1 MFNTCATG
9 LDWVATRGG
18 GVDWTPQNKRPHQ
31 QDMDPYSKWEEIER
45 EKRAH
50 VPALYDPTA
59 APSATNSRG
68 LEGGGC
74 QVLRVRQEYN
84 GRDAINSRS
93 WDFFHATPPTQINER
108 GLQTTNAPVYMDMN
122 PICSRTN
129 TVQYRLQPAYIP
141 DPPRGATTA
150 DSLGVPPPAS
160 AAAAPPPDRFSVNPY
175 TQRLN
180 AGGQDARNMMRE
192 LRGAVV
198 EDNRERSVDA
208 ARALAAR
215 QFTDRWLP
223 ARTATDLASLQA
235 YDLLRPKRGDE
246 DDF

>member
-1 MFNTCATG
+1 MNT
-9 LDWVATRGG
+9 
-18 GVDWTPQNKRPHQ
+18 
-31 QDMDPYSKWEEIER
+31 DPYMKWEEMER

-50 VPALYDPTA
+50 VPAMYDPTA
-59 APSATNSRG
+59 FQPT
-68 LEGGGC
+68 C

-93 WDFFHATPPTQINER
+93 WDFFHATPPTQISER
-108 GLQTTNAPVYMDMN
+108 GLQTKNAPVYMDMN

-129 TVQYRLQPAYIP
+129 TVQYRIQPSYVP

-150 DSLGVPPPAS
+150 DSLGVPPPP
-160 AAAAPPPDRFSVNPY
+160 AAIEAPSDKFSGNAY

-180 AGGQDARNMMRE
+180 AGGQDARNMIRE

-198 EDNRERSVDA
+198 EDNRERGVDA

-215 QFTDRWLP
+215 QFNDRWLP
-223 ARTATDLASLQA
+223 PRAAADLASLQA
-235 YDLLRPKRGDE
+235 YDLLRPKQ
-246 DDF
+246 DDWRDY